1 MIEQVIFTYSP
12 LGVWKT
18 NKKIED
24 QGEKQVKAIQDQG
37 RVKII
42 SKYTYDD
49 DDTPLI
55 SKQK

>member
-24 QGEKQVKAIQDQG
+24 QGEKQVKAIQDQV

-42 SKYTYDD
+42 
-49 DDTPLI
+49 
-55 SKQK
+55 